1 MEEQSLGKRAAAA
14 QAGSSSTDLL
24 RLWQGD
30 LVEPLLALLPLKAIA
45 TVPAVSRRFR
55 DQQWRTYSLIARQT
69 GTIRTSTSA
78 LLDAVRWTGRDE
90 RWSRFDG
97 SSLEAWEPLERPEDE
112 GAFRCRRA
120 LYTSRDIAKRGPW
133 PWHCLQIHT
142 EDPLNGSRGHHH
154 GGGLTKRLDS
164 DEFLC
169 IRRLTYSFQFRD
181 VNEHVSHQEPSME
194 GFAAISLGP
203 AGREFAGLLVEPSA
217 YPDSGDDPW
226 YELQWWNQDRSDE
239 NGTPIM
245 IVKPGQIYSV
255 ELRFDWSVLRG
266 VLGSADV
273 SVKSLTGDK
282 CHGRRTFYFAR
293 RPLTEI
299 NLYNYTASRASFSS
313 VDVRYSKR
321 TPRDVYRLG
330 EEDSDSQNVDDETL
344 ALRLQREWEEEG
356 NSE

>member
-1 MEEQSLGKRAAAA
+1 MEQSLGKRTAAASRPAA

-30 LVEPLLALLPLKAIA
+30 LVEPLLAFLRIKAIA

-69 GTIRTSTSA
+69 GTICTTTSA

-97 SSLEAWEPLERPEDE
+97 SSLEAWEPLERHEHE

-120 LYTSRDIAKRGPW
+120 LYTSRDIANRGPW

-181 VNEHVSHQEPSME
+181 VNEQVSHQEPSAE
-194 GFAAISLGP
+194 GFAAISLGT

-226 YELQWWNQDRSDE
+226 YELQW
-239 NGTPIM
+239 
-245 IVKPGQIYSV
+245 
-255 ELRFDWSVLRG
+255 
-266 VLGSADV
+266 
-273 SVKSLTGDK
+273 
-282 CHGRRTFYFAR
+282 
-293 RPLTEI
+293 
-299 NLYNYTASRASFSS
+299 
-313 VDVRYSKR
+313 
-321 TPRDVYRLG
+321 
-330 EEDSDSQNVDDETL
+330 
-344 ALRLQREWEEEG
+344 
-356 NSE
+356 